1 MKRTLA
7 TVLTAVFLLA
17 LVPGITGCK
26 VTPKKWYEPTLEY
39 YSTGIKNGFEQ
50 EFRNLPVPDDLKD
63 KSKQQGYLL
72 IDLDK
77 DGVDELLI
85 GLIDDGPSTKFTN
98 VIVFHSD
105 LGPYSLLT
113 GSSRSY
119 ISLCY
124 DNVIVM
130 GDGSSSYDQPTYM
143 RWNHKDN
150 AFNVID
156 GEGKFLPTKWELTP
170 FT

>member
-1 MKRTLA
+1 MKISLA
-7 TVLTAVFLLA
+7 TVLTAAFLLA
-17 LVPGITGCK
+17 IVPAVTSCK
-26 VTPKKWYEPTLEY
+26 VTPKKWYEPTLQY
-39 YSTGIKNGFEQ
+39 YSDGIKNGFEQ

-98 VIVFHSD
+98 VIV
-105 LGPYSLLT
+105 
-113 GSSRSY
+113 
-119 ISLCY
+119 
-124 DNVIVM
+124 M
-130 GDGSSSYDQPTYM
+130 GDGTSAHDQITYM

>member
-7 TVLTAVFLLA
+7 TVLTAAFLLA
-17 LVPGITGCK
+17 IVPAVTSCK
-26 VTPKKWYEPTLEY
+26 VTPKKWYEPTLQY
-39 YSTGIKNGFEQ
+39 YSDGIKNGFEQ
-50 EFRNLPVPDDLKD
+50 EF
-63 KSKQQGYLL
+63 S
-72 IDLDK
+72 
-77 DGVDELLI
+77 DELLI

-113 GSSRSY
+113 GSSRGY

-130 GDGSSSYDQPTYM
+130 GDGTSAHDQITYM

>member
-17 LVPGITGCK
+17 IVPAVTSCK
-26 VTPKKWYEPTLEY
+26 VTPKKWYEPTLQY
-39 YSTGIKNGFEQ
+39 YSDGIKNGFTE
-50 EFRNLPVPDDLKD
+50 EYRHLPVPDDLKD
-63 KSKQQGYLL
+63 KSKKQGYLL

-113 GSSRSY
+113 GSSRGY

-130 GDGSSSYDQPTYM
+130 GDGTSAMIRSPT
-143 RWNHKDN
+143 
-150 AFNVID
+150 
-156 GEGKFLPTKWELTP
+156 
-170 FT
+170 